1 MEKKEAEITRSTLQ
15 RKTSKR
21 YNLVLLKSCRGI
33 LTEIK
38 KLKKK
43 NKWFFFFIFFF
54 TFKNL
59 LIFLRFLC
67 RDRID

>member
-33 LTEIK
+33 LAEIK

-43 NKWFFFFIFFF
+43 KKMVFFLYFFFYVQKFANIF
-54 TFKNL
+54 KVSM
-59 LIFLRFLC
+59 
-67 RDRID
+67 

>member
-43 NKWFFFFIFFF
+43 KKMVFFLYFFFYVQKFANIF
-54 TFKNL
+54 KVSM
-59 LIFLRFLC
+59 
-67 RDRID
+67 